1 MDATKPLRHLP
12 LTRPSL
18 LLPYSRPNTHCTRI
32 PPTSTPRPTRPQT
45 QTRHLSVPTILRPS
59 FWASMVPKPLKTHN
73 TNNTPTP
80 RPSRTWNPATPYII
94 LSLLVGSQAIQVLWL
109 KQERAQSRRKA
120 EAKIGVLKEV
130 IERVQSGESV
140 DVEGVLGVGDGENEK
155 AWAEV
160 LKEVKDEE
168 ALFRSKKK
176 RQASRQ
182 AAEAEAEDA
191 RQTAEN
197 VKDREA
203 RIKVESLG
211 GVKFY

>member
-1 MDATKPLRHLP
+1 M
-12 LTRPSL
+12 
-18 LLPYSRPNTHCTRI
+18 
-32 PPTSTPRPTRPQT
+32 
-45 QTRHLSVPTILRPS
+45 
-59 FWASMVPKPLKTHN
+59 
-73 TNNTPTP
+73 
-80 RPSRTWNPATPYII
+80 
-94 LSLLVGSQAIQVLWL
+94 LWL

-182 AAEAEAEDA
+182 AAEAAAEDA
-191 RQTAEN
+191 RQTADE
-197 VKDREA
+197 VKDQEA